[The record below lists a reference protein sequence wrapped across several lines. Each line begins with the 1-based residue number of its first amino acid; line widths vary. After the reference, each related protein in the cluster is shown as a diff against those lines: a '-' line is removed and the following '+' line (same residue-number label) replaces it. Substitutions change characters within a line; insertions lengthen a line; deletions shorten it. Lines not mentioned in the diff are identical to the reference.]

1 MKILQ
6 SVSRNSQQPY
16 AIVIGLESMQGLQ
29 TARILARHRIPVI
42 AIAKDAKH
50 SNCLTKVCKR
60 IIIADTD
67 SDKLIT
73 TLESLGSELDQKAVL
88 FPCED
93 TSVLLV
99 SRNREKLTSWYYVA
113 LPESD
118 VVEMMTDKISF
129 YTYAQKHGFPIPA
142 TFFIYNRSDA
152 EYAAKNL
159 AFPCVM
165 KPSIR
170 TPEWERS
177 TTLKVFKVSS
187 AGELLALYD
196 QYHLW
201 SKSLIA
207 QEWIEGTDASLYSC
221 NCYFDTRSEPVVT
234 FIARKLRQWPP
245 RTGQSSLGE
254 ECRDEVVL
262 EETVRLFRGV
272 GYRGLGYAELK
283 RDERSGKYFVMETNI
298 GRPTGRSAI
307 AEAGGVE
314 LVYAM
319 YCDSVGWPLPANLE
333 QQYEG
338 VKWIHLRRDFQ
349 SALYYWRQGE
359 LTLGEWWRSWRGKKG
374 YALFSWSDPAPFLGD
389 LYRSVRLFLSQKER
403 QKRDHRKPLA
413 QSDSRPSGVRKTKE
427 STQDPANSVSSL
439 VGVRRLS

>member
-1 MKILQ
+1 MKIPQ
-6 SVSRNSQQPY
+6 SVSRNNQQPY

-42 AIAKDAKH
+42 AIAKDPKH
-50 SNCLTKVCKR
+50 NNCLTNVCKQ

-67 SDKLIT
+67 SDELIK
-73 TLESLGSELDQKAVL
+73 TLEVLSSELDQKAVL

-99 SRNREKLTSWYYVA
+99 SRNREKLAADYYVT
-113 LPESD
+113 LPRSD

-152 EYAAKNL
+152 EHAAKNL
-159 AFPCVM
+159 AFPCIM

-170 TPEWERS
+170 TPEWERN
-177 TTLKVFKVSS
+177 TTLKVFRVST
-187 AGELLALYD
+187 AEELLALYD

-207 QEWIEGTDASLYSC
+207 QEWIEGSDANLYSC
-221 NCYFDTRSEPVVT
+221 NCYFDARSEPAVT
-234 FIARKLRQWPP
+234 FVARKLRQWPP

-254 ECRDEVVL
+254 ECRDDVVL
-262 EETVRLFRGV
+262 QETVRLFRSV

-283 RDERSGKYFVMETNI
+283 RDERSGKYFIMETNI

-307 AEAGGVE
+307 AEAGGIE
-314 LVYAM
+314 LIYAM
-319 YCDSVGWPLPANLE
+319 YCDSVGWPFPANLE
-333 QQYEG
+333 QQYKG

-359 LTLGEWWRSWRGKKG
+359 LTLGEWWRSLRGKKA

-389 LYRSVRLFLSQKER
+389 LQRSVRLFLSQEER
-403 QKRDHRKPLA
+403 KKRDHRKPLA
-413 QSDSRPSGVRKTKE
+413 QSDSGPSEVRKTKE
-427 STQDPANSVSSL
+427 SIQDSASSVSTLIS
-439 VGVRRLS
+439 VRRSS